1 MSDLRSWI
9 HDADDRAY
17 SEHIH
22 RATAESPR
30 TEVVDL
36 YGPIAQRRA
45 EHPVQPMGQSAL
57 VGREDFRTMSTF
69 SERPLYSLLGYDEV
83 RAAFGDG
90 DTFSSSIHNE
100 TIGLVWGETIIGMD
114 GVKHARYRKIIAKSF
129 RRALLDDWEIS
140 IIEPVVDG
148 LIDRL
153 ISKLSAGET
162 VDLVSEYTVL
172 FPVYIIA
179 ELLGLPR
186 EDVPKFTGWAADTI
200 TIFHDP
206 ALAMSASKALH
217 DYLQDVLDD
226 RRANPTEDLIGQLIA
241 SESDGQQLTDDEII
255 NFLRILLPAGAE
267 TTFRSTSNLLFG
279 LLTNPDQLE
288 ALKADTTL
296 VDPAMEEALRW
307 EPPLTSVNRL
317 TTREVEVS
325 GVSIPRD
332 AIVACNIGA
341 ANRDP
346 KRWTNPDT
354 FDIHREP
361 LGHIAFA
368 YGPHLCVGMHLAKRE
383 MSVAALTLLGR
394 CPGLRLDPN
403 SPVPEIHGIGFRA
416 PLNLPVVVRS

>member
-9 HDADDRAY
+9 RQADDRAY
-17 SEHIH
+17 SEHIR
-22 RATAESPR
+22 RATEESPR

-36 YGPIAQRRA
+36 YGPIAKWRA

-69 SERPLYSLLGYDEV
+69 SERPLYSLLGYEEV

-114 GVKHARYRKIIAKSF
+114 GAKHARYRKIIAKSF
-129 RRALLDDWEIS
+129 RRALLDDWETS
-140 IIEPVVDG
+140 IIEPVVNG
-148 LIDRL
+148 LIDRMAP
-153 ISKLSAGET
+153 KLSAGET
-162 VDLVSEYTVL
+162 VDLISEYAVL

-179 ELLGLPR
+179 DLLGLPR

-217 DYLQDVLDD
+217 DYLQDVVED

-241 SESDGQQLTDDEII
+241 SESDGQYLTDDEII

-279 LLTNPDQLE
+279 LLTNPDQLD
-288 ALKADTTL
+288 ALNADTTL
-296 VDPAMEEALRW
+296 IDAGIEEALRW

-317 TTREVEVS
+317 TTREVDLS
-325 GVSIPRD
+325 GVTIPRD

-346 KRWTNPDT
+346 KRWANPDV
-354 FDIHREP
+354 FDIYRNP
-361 LGHIAFA
+361 MSHIAFA

-383 MSVAALTLLGR
+383 MSAAVLTLLER
-394 CPGLRLDPN
+394 WPALRLDARL
-403 SPVPEIHGIGFRA
+403 PVPRIHGIGFRA

>member
-1 MSDLRSWI
+1 MSDLRNWI
-9 HDADDRAY
+9 RTADDHAY
-17 SEHIH
+17 SEHIQ
-22 RATAESPR
+22 RATEESPR

-36 YGPIAQRRA
+36 YGPIAKWRA

-100 TIGLVWGETIIGMD
+100 TIGMVWGETLLGMD
-114 GVKHARYRKIIAKSF
+114 GAKHARYRKIIAKSF
-129 RRALLDDWEIS
+129 RRALLDDWETS
-140 IIEPVVDG
+140 IIEPVVNG
-148 LIDRL
+148 LIDRMTP
-153 ISKLSAGET
+153 KLSARET
-162 VDLVSEYTVL
+162 VGLVSEYTVL
-172 FPVYIIA
+172 FPVYITA

-186 EDVPKFTGWAADTI
+186 EDVAKFTGWAADTI

-206 ALAMSASKALH
+206 VLAMSASKALH
-217 DYLQDVLDD
+217 DYLQGVVDD
-226 RRANPTEDLIGQLIA
+226 RRANPTKDLIGQLIA
-241 SESDGQQLTDDEII
+241 AESDGQYLTDDEII

-267 TTFRSTSNLLFG
+267 TTYRSTSNLLFG
-279 LLTNPDQLE
+279 LLANPDQLD

-296 VDPAMEEALRW
+296 IDAAMEEALRW

-317 TTREVEVS
+317 TTREVNVS
-325 GVSIPRD
+325 GVTIPRD
-332 AIVACNIGA
+332 AIVACNMGA

-346 KRWTNPDT
+346 KRWSNPDA

-361 LGHIAFA
+361 LSHIAFA

-383 MSVAALTLLGR
+383 MSVAVLTLLERFPELG
-394 CPGLRLDPN
+394 LDPH
-403 SPVPEIHGIGFRA
+403 SPRPQIHGIGFRA
-416 PLNLPVVVRS
+416 PLDLPVVARS

>member
-9 HDADDRAY
+9 RDADDRAY
-17 SEHIH
+17 SEHIR
-22 RATAESPR
+22 RATKESPR

-36 YGPIAQRRA
+36 YGPIADRRA

-83 RAAFGDG
+83 HAAFGDG
-90 DTFSSSIHNE
+90 ETFSSSIHNE
-100 TIGLVWGETIIGMD
+100 TIGVVWGETLLGMD
-114 GVKHARYRKIIAKSF
+114 GAKHARYRKIIAKSF
-129 RRALLDDWEIS
+129 RRALLDDWETS
-140 IIEPVVDG
+140 IIEPVVNG
-148 LIDRL
+148 LIDRMAPE
-153 ISKLSAGET
+153 LSAGET
-162 VDLVSEYTVL
+162 IDLVSEYTVL

-200 TIFHDP
+200 TIFHDA
-206 ALAMSASKALH
+206 ALALSASKALH
-217 DYLQDVLDD
+217 DYLQDVVED
-226 RRANPTEDLIGQLIA
+226 RRINPTEDLIGQLIA
-241 SESDGQQLTDDEII
+241 SESDGHYLTDEEII

-279 LLTNPDQLE
+279 LLTNPEQLE
-288 ALKADTTL
+288 ALKSDTTL
-296 VDPAMEEALRW
+296 IDAAMEEALRW

-317 TTREVEVS
+317 TTREVNVS
-325 GVSIPRD
+325 GVTIPRD

-346 KRWTNPDT
+346 KRWSNPEV

-361 LGHIAFA
+361 LSHIAFA

-383 MSVAALTLLGR
+383 MSVAVLTLLQR
-394 CPGLRLDPN
+394 FPQLRLDPD
-403 SPVPEIHGIGFRA
+403 SPTPQIRGIGFRA
-416 PLNLPVVVRS
+416 PLNLPVVARS